1 MVLLQADKNW
11 ILPFFAKLTD
21 AWDQIYMCE
30 KTINET
36 TLHQIKALLQILYI
50 IFIKTV
56 ILYFLISEYFIN
68 WIINRNYKNIM
79 SNVISIFPVLHSD
92 SG

>member
-1 MVLLQADKNW
+1 MVLLQVDKKW
-11 ILPFFAKLTD
+11 KLPIFAKLTD
-21 AWDQIYMCE
+21 AWDQIYMGE
-30 KTINET
+30 KTINKT
-36 TLHQIKALLQILYI
+36 TFHQIIALLQILYI
-50 IFIKTV
+50 LFIKTV